1 MNMNVSQ
8 ADMQGLMNRLVRL
21 ARLDTTVFDEVRLDA
36 SATVPSVIVAV
47 VATFLAGFGGW
58 LWWVMS
64 SSIDTGS
71 GQVLIKSAILG
82 SVFAIAMW
90 VVWVLLV
97 YVILTQVFRAQADVQ
112 QLVRTM
118 GMAAAPLGLTILMFI
133 PGISFGIALAS
144 VALFYSQSTMAAQ
157 VATNATPAKVLVAS
171 IAGFAVWAIVLTV
184 LTGDVSVSRGGDISI
199 NTYAP
204 GIFIF
209 ALGT

>member
-8 ADMQGLMNRLVRL
+8 ADMQGLVNRLVRL

-64 SSIDTGS
+64 SNFDTGS

-82 SVFAIAMW
+82 SIFAIAMW
-90 VVWVLLV
+90 VVWVLLI

-144 VALFYSQSTMAAQ
+144 VALFFGLSTMAAQ
-157 VATNATPAKVLVAS
+157 AATNAAPAKVLVAS

-184 LTGDVSVSRGGDISI
+184 LTGDVSISRGGDLSI

-209 ALGT
+209 ALGS

>member
-8 ADMQGLMNRLVRL
+8 ADMQGLVNRLVRL

-64 SSIDTGS
+64 SDFDTGS

-82 SVFAIAMW
+82 SIFAIAMW

-97 YVILTQVFRAQADVQ
+97 YVILTQVFRAQADEQ
-112 QLVRTM
+112 QLERTM

-144 VALFYSQSTMAAQ
+144 VALFFGLSTMAAQ
-157 VATNATPAKVLVAS
+157 AATNAPPAKVLVAS

-184 LTGDVSVSRGGDISI
+184 LTGDVSISRGGDLSI

-209 ALGT
+209 SLGS

>member
-8 ADMQGLMNRLVRL
+8 ADMQGLVNRLVRL

-64 SSIDTGS
+64 SDFDTGS

-82 SVFAIAMW
+82 SIFAIAMW

-144 VALFYSQSTMAAQ
+144 VSRFFALSTMAAQ
-157 VATNATPAKVLVAS
+157 AATNAAPAKVLVAS

-184 LTGDVSVSRGGDISI
+184 LTGDVSISRGGDLSI

-209 ALGT
+209 SLGS

>member
-8 ADMQGLMNRLVRL
+8 ADMQGLVNRLVRL

-36 SATVPSVIVAV
+36 SATVPSAIVAV

-64 SSIDTGS
+64 SDFDTGS

-82 SVFAIAMW
+82 SIFAIAMW
-90 VVWVLLV
+90 VVWVLPV

-144 VALFYSQSTMAAQ
+144 VALFFSLSTMAAQ
-157 VATNATPAKVLVAS
+157 AATNAPPAKVLVAS

-184 LTGDVSVSRGGDISI
+184 LTGDVSISRGGDLSI

-209 ALGT
+209 SLGS

>member
-1 MNMNVSQ
+1 MNVSVTQ
-8 ADMQGLMNRLVRL
+8 ADMQGLVNRLIRL

-36 SATVPSVIVAV
+36 GATIPSVIVAA

-58 LWWVMS
+58 LWWTIS
-64 SSIDTGS
+64 SDFDTGG
-71 GQVLIKSAILG
+71 GQVFLKSAILG
-82 SVFAIAMW
+82 SIIALAMW

-97 YVILTQVFRAQADVQ
+97 YVVLTQVFRAQADIQ

-118 GMAAAPLGLTILMFI
+118 GMAAAPLGLSILMFI

-144 VALFYSQSTMAAQ
+144 VALFFGLTVMAVQA
-157 VATNATPAKVLVAS
+157 ATNASAAKVLVAS
-171 IAGFAVWAIVLTV
+171 IAGFAVWAIVLTI
-184 LTGDVSVSRGGDISI
+184 LTGDVSISRGGDLSI

-209 ALGT
+209 SMGS

>member
-8 ADMQGLMNRLVRL
+8 ADMQGLVNRLVRL

-64 SSIDTGS
+64 SDFDTGS

-82 SVFAIAMW
+82 SIFAIAMW

-133 PGISFGIALAS
+133 PGISFGIALAA
-144 VALFYSQSTMAAQ
+144 VALFFSLSTMAAQ
-157 VATNATPAKVLVAS
+157 AATNAPPAKVLVAS

-184 LTGDVSVSRGGDISI
+184 LTGDVSISRGGDLSI

-209 ALGT
+209 SLGS

>member
-8 ADMQGLMNRLVRL
+8 ADMQGLVNRLVRL

-64 SSIDTGS
+64 SDFDTGS

-82 SVFAIAMW
+82 SIFAIAMW

-144 VALFYSQSTMAAQ
+144 VALFFGLSTMAAQ
-157 VATNATPAKVLVAS
+157 AATNAPPAKVLVAS

-184 LTGDVSVSRGGDISI
+184 LTGDVSISRGGDLSI

-209 ALGT
+209 ALGS

>member
-8 ADMQGLMNRLVRL
+8 ADMQGLVNRLVRL

-36 SATVPSVIVAV
+36 SATVPSAIVAV

-64 SSIDTGS
+64 SNFDTGS

-82 SVFAIAMW
+82 SIFAIAMW

-144 VALFYSQSTMAAQ
+144 VALFFGLSTMAAQ
-157 VATNATPAKVLVAS
+157 AATNAPPAKVLVAS

-184 LTGDVSVSRGGDISI
+184 LTGDVSISRGGDLSI

-209 ALGT
+209 ALGS

>member
-8 ADMQGLMNRLVRL
+8 ADMQGLVNRLVRL

-64 SSIDTGS
+64 SDFDTGS

-82 SVFAIAMW
+82 SIFAIAMW

-144 VALFYSQSTMAAQ
+144 VALFFGLSTMAAQ
-157 VATNATPAKVLVAS
+157 AATNAPPAKVLVAS

-184 LTGDVSVSRGGDISI
+184 LTGDVSMSRGGDLSI

-209 ALGT
+209 SLGT

>member
-8 ADMQGLMNRLVRL
+8 ADMQGLVNRLVRL

-64 SSIDTGS
+64 SDFDTGS

-82 SVFAIAMW
+82 SIFAIAMW

-144 VALFYSQSTMAAQ
+144 VALFFALSTMAAQ
-157 VATNATPAKVLVAS
+157 AATNAAPAKVLVAS

-184 LTGDVSVSRGGDISI
+184 LTGDVSISRGGDLSI

-209 ALGT
+209 SLGS